1 MAFLPWCC
9 VKFHLFHLGLT
20 SKCEGNKSQILQR
33 NSLVETKSLLYRGL
47 ERFRDALTSTYNT
60 CTIQE
65 YHEYLYIIYIVF
77 PMITVQV
84 TWQKKVPNPS
94 ILANVSGILT
104 QRQPGGGGFN
114 KPWPPGLGGKQ
125 TSPWRS
131 ESWIHG
137 VGRAFMSFH
146 SQSAFMSF
154 HIFISFVLYHTTQS
168 VSHFWIKQMVFRNS
182 TQKKKHNHHR
192 STKRSTSFEKQCR
205 TWVLE
210 LGGRGLW
217 GWNLWRKTNQ
227 SFQET
232 YGWQEAI
239 GSQIESEG
247 DE

>member
-104 QRQPGGGGFN
+104 QRQPGGGVLTN
-114 KPWPPGLGGKQ
+114 PGLLVWVASKL
-125 TSPWRS
+125 PPDAANR
-131 ESWIHG
+131 ESTGLDVHLWVFIHR
-137 VGRAFMSFH
+137 VHLWVFTYLSHLFYIIQH
-146 SQSAFMSF
+146 KVY
-154 HIFISFVLYHTTQS
+154 HIF
-168 VSHFWIKQMVFRNS
+168 
-182 TQKKKHNHHR
+182 
-192 STKRSTSFEKQCR
+192 E
-205 TWVLE
+205 
-210 LGGRGLW
+210 
-217 GWNLWRKTNQ
+217 
-227 SFQET
+227 
-232 YGWQEAI
+232 
-239 GSQIESEG
+239 
-247 DE
+247 

>member
-1 MAFLPWCC
+1 MHYPRISWISIHHIHRFPNDHSSSHMA
-9 VKFHLFHLGLT
+9 KKSAKSIHLG
-20 SKCEGNKSQILQR
+20 KC
-33 NSLVETKSLLYRGL
+33 
-47 ERFRDALTSTYNT
+47 FRDLDPTA
-60 CTIQE
+60 
-65 YHEYLYIIYIVF
+65 
-77 PMITVQV
+77 
-84 TWQKKVPNPS
+84 TW
-94 ILANVSGILT
+94 
-104 QRQPGGGGFN
+104 GGGFN

>member
-1 MAFLPWCC
+1 MNIYTSYTSFSQWSQFKSHGKKKCQIHPSWQM
-9 VKFHLFHLGLT
+9 FQGSWPNGNLG
-20 SKCEGNKSQILQR
+20 
-33 NSLVETKSLLYRGL
+33 
-47 ERFRDALTSTYNT
+47 
-60 CTIQE
+60 
-65 YHEYLYIIYIVF
+65 
-77 PMITVQV
+77 
-84 TWQKKVPNPS
+84 
-94 ILANVSGILT
+94 
-104 QRQPGGGGFN
+104 GGGGFN